1 MIETPLF
8 SMMLCFKGTEA
19 TCVKIAT
26 EMKKCYRRKGMSNLK
41 LVSAIFYETFIFS
54 PNDRSLKTLKHVF
67 YFI

>member
-1 MIETPLF
+1 MIETPPF
-8 SMMLCFKGTEA
+8 STMLCFKGTEA

-26 EMKKCYRRKGMSNLK
+26 EMKKCYRLKEMSNLK
-41 LVSAIFYETFIFS
+41 LVSAIFYEIFIFS

>member
-26 EMKKCYRRKGMSNLK
+26 EMKKCYRLKGMSNLK
-41 LVSAIFYETFIFS
+41 LVSTIFYETFIFS

-67 YFI
+67 YCI

>member
-26 EMKKCYRRKGMSNLK
+26 EMKKCYRQKGMSNLK